1 MAIWGMSSVANND
14 DVMDDS
20 NPLSCFT
27 LNRTQR
33 LYGFGIWNNSC
44 NNSGVRHFNKTLR
57 RRKDEHG
64 MEEMT
69 NCQGTRGTN
78 LDFVVGFL
86 ISILSTLSL
95 ATGQLALFAVFFTL
109 GNIISMLSTTFL
121 IGPGKQLKT
130 MFAPVRMVASIV
142 FLAMIVVTLIVAFTI
157 QSSVLCLVLCIIQ
170 FLALF
175 WYSASYIPYG
185 RAAIKKVVGGCIEV

>member
-1 MAIWGMSSVANND
+1 MAIWGMSSISPEGD
-14 DVMDDS
+14 DVMDDT
-20 NPLSCFT
+20 NPISCFT

-33 LYGFGIWNNSC
+33 LYGFGIC
-44 NNSGVRHFNKTLR
+44 FI
-57 RRKDEHG
+57 
-64 MEEMT
+64 
-69 NCQGTRGTN
+69 
-78 LDFVVGFL
+78 VGFL

-95 ATGQLALFAVFFTL
+95 ATGNLTTFAVFFTF
-109 GNIISMLSTTFL
+109 GNIISMLSTSFL
-121 IGPGKQLKT
+121 IGPAKQLKT

-142 FLAMIVVTLIVAFTI
+142 FLALIVVTLIVAFTVG
-157 QSSVLCLVLCIIQ
+157 SALLCLILCIIQ

>member
-1 MAIWGMSSVANND
+1 MAIWGMSSIANDD
-14 DVMDDS
+14 DVMDDT

-33 LYGFGIWNNSC
+33 LYGFGIC
-44 NNSGVRHFNKTLR
+44 
-57 RRKDEHG
+57 
-64 MEEMT
+64 
-69 NCQGTRGTN
+69 
-78 LDFVVGFL
+78 FVVGFL
-86 ISILSTLSL
+86 ISILSTISL
-95 ATGQLALFAVFFTL
+95 ATGSLATFAVFFTL

-121 IGPGKQLKT
+121 IGPGKQMRT

-157 QSSVLCLVLCIIQ
+157 KSSVLCVVLCIIQ

-185 RAAIKKVVGGCIEV
+185 RAAIKKVVGGCIDV